1 MHLLMLDLHLRL
13 DVGASNGLRLRLE
26 LLGRLQ
32 FVMMMM
38 MMMIVRVHR
47 DLEDEKKED
56 EKEEDKEVDA
66 EKSPKNLDPDRKVR
80 EVFGR
85 GDPSSNSLDGRLRL
99 DGE

>member
-1 MHLLMLDLHLRL
+1 MLDLRLRL

-38 MMMIVRVHR
+38 IVRVHR
-47 DLEDEKKED
+47 DLEVEKK
-56 EKEEDKEVDA
+56 EDKEVDA
-66 EKSPKNLDPDRKVR
+66 EKSPRNLDPDRKVR

-85 GDPSSNSLDGRLRL
+85 GDPSWNSLDGRLRL
-99 DGE
+99 DGG

>member
-1 MHLLMLDLHLRL
+1 MHLLMLDLRLRL
-13 DVGASNGLRLRLE
+13 DVGASNGLRRRLE

-38 MMMIVRVHR
+38 MMMIVHVHR

-56 EKEEDKEVDA
+56 KEVHA
-66 EKSPKNLDPDRKVR
+66 EKSPRNLDPDQRVR

-85 GDPSSNSLDGRLRL
+85 GDPSWNSLDGRLRL
-99 DGE
+99 DGG

>member
-1 MHLLMLDLHLRL
+1 MRLLMLDLRLRL

-38 MMMIVRVHR
+38 MIVRVHR

-56 EKEEDKEVDA
+56 KEVDA
-66 EKSPKNLDPDRKVR
+66 EKSPKSLDPDRKVR

-85 GDPSSNSLDGRLRL
+85 GDPSWNSLDGRLRL
-99 DGE
+99 DGG

>member
-1 MHLLMLDLHLRL
+1 MRLLMLDLRLRL

-26 LLGRLQ
+26 LLGHLQ
-32 FVMMMM
+32 FVMMM

-56 EKEEDKEVDA
+56 KEVDA
-66 EKSPKNLDPDRKVR
+66 EKSPRNLDPDRKVR

-85 GDPSSNSLDGRLRL
+85 GDPSSNSLDGRLHL
-99 DGE
+99 DGG

>member
-1 MHLLMLDLHLRL
+1 MRLLMLDLRLRL
-13 DVGASNGLRLRLE
+13 DVGASNGLRRRLE

-38 MMMIVRVHR
+38 IVHVHR

-56 EKEEDKEVDA
+56 REVDA
-66 EKSPKNLDPDRKVR
+66 EKSPRNLDPDRKVR

-85 GDPSSNSLDGRLRL
+85 ENPSWNSLDGRLRL

>member
-1 MHLLMLDLHLRL
+1 MRLLMLDLRLRL

-38 MMMIVRVHR
+38 MMVVRFHR

-56 EKEEDKEVDA
+56 KEVDA
-66 EKSPKNLDPDRKVR
+66 EKSPRNLDPDRKVR
-80 EVFGR
+80 GVFGR
-85 GDPSSNSLDGRLRL
+85 ENPSWNSLDGRLRL
-99 DGE
+99 DGG

>member
-1 MHLLMLDLHLRL
+1 MRLLMLDLRLRL
-13 DVGASNGLRLRLE
+13 DVGASNGLRRRLE

-32 FVMMMM
+32 FVMMM

-56 EKEEDKEVDA
+56 KEVDA
-66 EKSPKNLDPDRKVR
+66 EKSPRNLDPDRKVR

-85 GDPSSNSLDGRLRL
+85 GDPSLNSLDGRLRF
-99 DGE
+99 DGG

>member
-1 MHLLMLDLHLRL
+1 MRLLMLDLRLRL
-13 DVGASNGLRLRLE
+13 DVGASNGLRRRLE

-38 MMMIVRVHR
+38 MIVRVHR
-47 DLEDEKKED
+47 DLQDEKKE
-56 EKEEDKEVDA
+56 EEDKEVDA
-66 EKSPKNLDPDRKVR
+66 EKSPRNLDPDRKVR

-99 DGE
+99 DGG

>member
-1 MHLLMLDLHLRL
+1 MRLLMLDLRLRL
-13 DVGASNGLRLRLE
+13 DVGASNGLRRRLE

-32 FVMMMM
+32 FVI

-56 EKEEDKEVDA
+56 KEVDA
-66 EKSPKNLDPDRKVR
+66 EKSPRNLDPDRKVR

-85 GDPSSNSLDGRLRL
+85 GDPSWNSLDGRLRF
-99 DGE
+99 DGG